1 MTKKEQEQLGKDVRK
16 VATISRKAIEELGSA
31 FVALGIVFRNEE
43 FYNALCKVN
52 ECAKKKKLV
61 L

>member
-1 MTKKEQEQLGKDVRK
+1 MIKKEQEQLGKNTQK
-16 VATISRKAIEELGSA
+16 IATIGKKTIEELGSA
-31 FVALGIVFRNEE
+31 FVALGIALRNEE

-52 ECAKKKKLV
+52 ECAKRKNLV